1 MICNSFVPALERVQY
16 LRLHITSHLHV
27 YAKFLSSRRNFITV
41 CTANL
46 YFFFTKKPLYVFF
59 IDVKNYN
66 VKQTH
71 VFSLIEV
78 KVVVRVK

>member
-1 MICNSFVPALERVQY
+1 MICISFVPTIFAITYY
-16 LRLHITSHLHV
+16 LTLTRICEILVFSKKLYNCVYGKFVFLFYQKSH
-27 YAKFLSSRRNFITV
+27 YTF
-41 CTANL
+41 
-46 YFFFTKKPLYVFF
+46 FF